1 MKHLLSPTVLFSF
14 LIILLFP
21 SCKETEGCTDPLAN
35 NTGDYDLNCCC
46 TYDSENFHGSYL
58 GDIDFLIFSDLDSED
73 VIFDITEASSP
84 DSVSIKITSDTQ
96 EFTPGAR
103 IDGDSIII
111 NGLQPNF
118 ELGPL
123 GTSDVVMQGGGLL
136 DKDADSLKVNMTI
149 TAPDLDNLSDQF
161 TFEGKKI

>member
-1 MKHLLSPTVLFSF
+1 MKYLLNPGVLLSF
-14 LIILLFP
+14 LVILLFTA
-21 SCKETEGCTDPLAN
+21 CKDTEGCTDPLAN

-46 TYDSENFHGSYL
+46 TYDAENFYGSYL
-58 GDIDFLIFSDLDSED
+58 GDIDFLIFSDLDAED
-73 VIFDITEASSP
+73 VIFDITESSSP
-84 DSVSIKITSDTQ
+84 DSVLIKITTDTQ
-96 EFTPGAR
+96 EFTPGAS

-111 NGLQPNF
+111 YGIQADF

-123 GTSDVVMQGGGLL
+123 GTSDVIMQGGGIL
-136 DKDADSLKVNMTI
+136 DQDSDSLKVNMTI